1 MAETTNGICDKFI
14 LVTGGAGYVGSHT
27 VLELLQAGH
36 YQPVVVDNLDNSST
50 ESIRRVEKLTGKKV
64 DVHTFDLLDRVKLK
78 ELFMKYKFH
87 TVMHFAGLKSVGESV
102 RLPLHYYRVNI
113 EIALNLIEIMEEFKV
128 RNFIF
133 SSSAT
138 VYGDPQYL
146 PIDEK
151 HPTGDCSNPYG
162 KTKYFVEEILADYHN
177 SNTKWNVVLLR
188 YFNPV
193 GAHKSGMIGEDPRGI
208 PSNLMPFVTQV
219 AVGTRP
225 ELLVFGSDYNT
236 PDGTGVRDYI
246 HIVDLALGHVAALRQ
261 IERDCGLKVYN
272 LGTGRGVSVLEL
284 ADALGKTVGRPIP
297 RKIVERREGDI
308 ATCYADPSLAERELQ
323 WKATRDLAQICE
335 DAWRWQSNNPQ
346 GYNSKE

>member
-87 TVMHFAGLKSVGESV
+87 AVMHFAGLKSVGESV
-102 RLPLHYYRVNI
+102 RLPLQYYRVNI

-162 KTKYFVEEILADYHN
+162 KTKYFVEEILADYHK
-177 SNTKWNVVLLR
+177 SNTKWNIVLLR